1 MSQNTIGQI
10 IVISKQLHQKMQTK
24 LYIKMEPLMF
34 TLQFILT
41 HQQKKFIQNGDI
53 MEYTST
59 QEDIVHMMLLHMFL
73 IKNRDK
79 RSCRTV
85 GLKS

>member
-1 MSQNTIGQI
+1 
-10 IVISKQLHQKMQTK
+10 
-24 LYIKMEPLMF
+24 MF

-53 MEYTST
+53 MGYTST

-79 RSCRTV
+79 NIFLKKRSCRTV
-85 GLKS
+85 DLKSRLEPRLLSLRNAFMA